1 MKTQKKDGENGMKE
15 RHVKVGHDH
24 VEDKKWIYAIG
35 PVIGFLFCLIY
46 LNRAVIDVAYT
57 DYIRLINSY
66 LPDVWNPKKF
76 FVADVL
82 TRIPLNYLERAI
94 NVTWFGYNTMIEMVL
109 GVLGLGL
116 SAGVIAV
123 YCAKHRI
130 RFGWYFL
137 LMAVLFS
144 LNKWE
149 MITNGTGWIH
159 FAAFA
164 CFYYHYLILDRVY
177 RGEGKRGDSIRL
189 CLLPFLV
196 TLGVAGPY
204 CAIYSVTVILACLFA
219 AVRKIAKAKGIQK
232 VKNDVI
238 QWLLYAGCTVIPLLL
253 YMWSNSHTVEEHA
266 GAVDASLFGTL
277 LEQPLFFAEFFLKS
291 FASTVLGDECIRK
304 ICTQEW
310 QILILGTLVLG
321 CYFFALYLNWSQK
334 IYERTIF
341 PLILLAAGGMNHV
354 LILLSRWIFLK
365 PDYGMSSRYALQF
378 QVGILGI
385 LLTFAFALQ
394 KSYKKKPNRGL
405 WIGCALI
412 GSIFLFGNTFTTYS
426 EWNTA
431 PYRKQN
437 LTIKREA
444 AFHYEELSD
453 KELEDIFQYKKGPDQ
468 IRNALRIL
476 KDHSWNVF
484 REQED

>member
-1 MKTQKKDGENGMKE
+1 MKE
-15 RHVKVGHDH
+15 THVKVGHGR

-35 PVIGFLFCLIY
+35 PVLGFLFCLIY

-109 GVLGLGL
+109 GVVGLGL
-116 SAGVIAV
+116 SAGVIAA
-123 YCAKHRI
+123 YSAKHRI
-130 RFGWYFL
+130 RFGWYVL
-137 LMAVLFS
+137 IMAVLFS

-149 MITNGTGWIH
+149 MLTNGTGWIH

-177 RGEGKRGDSIRL
+177 RGEGKQGDPVRL

-204 CAIYSVTVILACLFA
+204 CAIYSATVILACLFA
-219 AVRKIAKAKGIQK
+219 AARKIGKAKGFQK
-232 VKNDVI
+232 VKKEVMP
-238 QWLLYAGCTVIPLLL
+238 WLMYAVCALVPLFL

-266 GAVDASLFGTL
+266 GAVEASLLGTM
-277 LEQPLFFAEFFLKS
+277 LEQPWFFIEFFIKS

-304 ICTQEW
+304 ICGQEW
-310 QILILGTLVLG
+310 QILILGAFVLG
-321 CYFFALYLNWSQK
+321 CYCFALYLNWSQRL
-334 IYERTIF
+334 YERTIF
-341 PLILLAAGGMNHV
+341 PLMLLAAGGMNHV

-378 QVGILGI
+378 QVGIVGI
-385 LLTFAFALQ
+385 LLTFAFAWQ
-394 KSYKKKPNRGL
+394 KGRKKKQSRGL
-405 WIGCALI
+405 RMLCVLM
-412 GSIFLFGNTFTTYS
+412 GSIFLLGNTFTTYS

-437 LTIKREA
+437 LIAKREA
-444 AFHYEELSD
+444 ALHYEELSD
-453 KELEDIFQYKKGPDQ
+453 RELEDIFQYKKGPDQ
-468 IRNALRIL
+468 IRNALKIL
-476 KDHSWNVF
+476 KDHNWNVF